1 MSTIK
6 LLDNN
11 AASTV
16 GLGPAKLPETQDPV
30 KAAEQFEALLVHEM
44 LKSMWNTV
52 PKGELISGSSEEQ
65 TYRDML
71 NEALSSS
78 IAEGRG
84 IGIKEVI
91 LKDIKGLAKGR

>member
-1 MSTIK
+1 MDTLKPLDSGAVSTM
-6 LLDNN
+6 
-11 AASTV
+11 

-30 KAAEQFEALLVHEM
+30 KAAEQFEALLTHEM

-65 TYRDML
+65 TYKDML
-71 NEALSSS
+71 NEALANS

-91 LKDIKGLAKGR
+91 LKDINRLAKGT

>member
-1 MSTIK
+1 MDKLKPLDSSSINTI
-6 LLDNN
+6 
-11 AASTV
+11 
-16 GLGPAKLPETQDPV
+16 GLGPAKLPDTQDPA
-30 KAAEQFEALLVHEM
+30 KAAEQFEALLTHEM

-52 PKGELISGSSEEQ
+52 PKGELLTGSSEEQ

-71 NEALSSS
+71 NEALANS

-91 LKDIKGLAKGR
+91 MKDINRLAKGK

>member
-1 MSTIK
+1 MDK
-6 LLDNN
+6 LKPLGSNPAN
-11 AASTV
+11 SI
-16 GLGPAKLPETQDPV
+16 GLGPAKLPDTQDPV
-30 KAAEQFEALLVHEM
+30 KAAEQFEALLTHEM

-52 PKGELISGSSEEQ
+52 PKGELLSGSSEEQ

-71 NEALSSS
+71 NEALANS

-91 LKDIKGLAKGR
+91 MKDINQLAKGK